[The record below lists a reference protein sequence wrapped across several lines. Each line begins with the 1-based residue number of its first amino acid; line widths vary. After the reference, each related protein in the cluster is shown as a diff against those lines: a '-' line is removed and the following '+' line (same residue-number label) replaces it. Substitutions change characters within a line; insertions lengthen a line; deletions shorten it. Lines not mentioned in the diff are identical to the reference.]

1 MSVKDTG
8 QLLLLGA
15 GAYLLYRFYST
26 AQQVAAPLTSAIA
39 NFYAWA
45 ALPPNMVVQ
54 GNLVFADGSTVPL
67 ASVDVRQ
74 QGNVVIANYAGHFY
88 QLSPSDASGNW
99 PATLVQ

>member
-8 QLLLLGA
+8 QLLLLGI
-15 GAYLLYRFYST
+15 GAYLLYKFYGT
-26 AQQVAAPLTSAIA
+26 AQKIADPLTSAIA

-45 ALPPNMVVQ
+45 TLPPSMVVQ

-67 ASVDVRQ
+67 ANVDVRQ
-74 QGNVVIANYAGHFY
+74 QGSLVIANYAGHFY
-88 QLSPSDASGNW
+88 QLAPSDTSGNW